1 MNKLTTTGGRAEL
14 RRQAR
19 IARTLG
25 SPFVSDLLHAAE
37 RQLDRGPATADLV
50 VGWPGDPAAAALG
63 MRLNSALHALAR
75 RGKPRH
81 LADLYRGKH
90 DDFDRAVALAFDAE
104 DDFICEWMRYPTQTN
119 EVARTAAIGAAL
131 MEIRRMTG
139 LPAELLEIG
148 SSCGLNLNLM
158 RYSFNLGGRAAGD
171 ARSSVRIAPT
181 WHGTPPPDVPIEVI
195 KARGVDLRPLDP
207 GDAHTRER
215 LMAYIW
221 PGQVRRS
228 ERLERALEV
237 ARSFPPMVERANAA
251 DWIGKQLA
259 QPHPS
264 GRCRVVLHSMVL
276 QYIGDIDRVRIAD
289 AVDAAAARAT
299 PERPLARIGF
309 EWAPDRSEV
318 QLTLRCWPDGERRM
332 LATAHPYCDWI
343 AWRGMS
349 T

>member
-25 SPFVSDLLHAAE
+25 SPFVSDLLDAAE

-81 LADLYRGKH
+81 LSDLFRGRH
-90 DDFDRAVALAFDAE
+90 DDFDRAVALAFEAE
-104 DDFICEWMRYPTQTN
+104 DDFICEWMRHPTQTN

-131 MEIRRMTG
+131 MEIRRTTG
-139 LPAELLEIG
+139 LPVELLEIG

-158 RYSFNLGGRAAGD
+158 RYAFDLGGRSAGD
-171 ARSSVRIAPT
+171 AGSPVRIAPA
-181 WHGTPPPDVPIEVI
+181 WHGAPAPEAPIEI
-195 KARGVDLRPLDP
+195 LGARGGDLRPLDP
-207 GDAHTRER
+207 GDAQTRER

-237 ARSFPPMVERANAA
+237 ARSFPPVVDRANAA
-251 DWIGKQLA
+251 DWIAEQVALP
-259 QPHPS
+259 QPD

-276 QYIGDIDRVRIAD
+276 QYISDMDRIRIAD
-289 AVDAAAARAT
+289 AMEAAGARAT
-299 PERPLARIGF
+299 ARRPLARIGF
-309 EWAPDRSEV
+309 EWTPDRSEV
-318 QLTLRCWPDGERRM
+318 QLSLRCWPGTHSRV

-343 AWRGMS
+343 DWR
-349 T
+349 